1 MKTAADL
8 RNDLNQ
14 RTKKQSVREIRS
26 RTDLTTELLASNKI
40 SSALAQATSPVIR
53 DISFKEELA
62 GFKGRFK
69 TILGNISQDPLK

>member
-26 RTDLTTELLASNKI
+26 RTDLATELLASNKI
-40 SSALAQATSPVIR
+40 SSALA
-53 DISFKEELA
+53 
-62 GFKGRFK
+62 
-69 TILGNISQDPLK
+69 